1 MRPLGGVLA
10 FVLAMTTVHTAVA
23 EPTPEEKES
32 ARTLLDEGDARIE
45 AGDLEGAL
53 RAYEAA
59 DLVMN
64 VPTTAIEVAK
74 TRARLGRLLLA
85 RDAARRVEAFP
96 FRSDEPAAFLA
107 ARTEARAILIDLGN
121 RIAVVAL
128 TVTPPSAAPDTIE
141 LVVDSV
147 ARAFVPTLELDP
159 GPHRIVATASGV
171 TVTRMIVLREGERQ
185 QVALALT
192 PPAPPPQPDS
202 APRFVSSPVF
212 WSGASIAVTSA
223 IVATAFGAVSASLT
237 AEIEDACPGLDDC
250 DPALQG
256 NHDRANDFANVSNVA
271 FATMGAGVIVAVVG
285 IIVAETTDAPVSVR
299 GLQIVF

>member
-32 ARTLLDEGDARIE
+32 ARTLLDEGDARID

-128 TVTPPSAAPDTIE
+128 TVTPPSATPDGIE
-141 LVVDSV
+141 LDGV
-147 ARAFVPTLELDP
+147 ARPFVPTLELDP

-171 TVTRMIVLREGERQ
+171 TVTHMVVLREGERQ

-202 APRFVSSPVF
+202 SPRFVSSPVF
-212 WSGASIAVTSA
+212 WTGASIAVTSA
-223 IVATAFGAVSASLT
+223 IVATAFGAISASLT

-256 NHDRANDFANVSNVA
+256 DYDRANDFANVSNVA
-271 FATMGAGVIVAVVG
+271 FGTMGAGVIVAVVG
-285 IIVAETTDAPVSVR
+285 IIVAETAGAPVNVR